1 MNTGNNNQKTRVVP
15 RWVVVLGIMVIMGI
29 VVYGLARIVL
39 PMQQASNQQASE
51 SSREFNRGSGARGG
65 GGR

>member
-29 VVYGLARIVL
+29 VVYGPVRITRRFF
-39 PMQQASNQQASE
+39 AN
-51 SSREFNRGSGARGG
+51 FG
-65 GGR
+65 